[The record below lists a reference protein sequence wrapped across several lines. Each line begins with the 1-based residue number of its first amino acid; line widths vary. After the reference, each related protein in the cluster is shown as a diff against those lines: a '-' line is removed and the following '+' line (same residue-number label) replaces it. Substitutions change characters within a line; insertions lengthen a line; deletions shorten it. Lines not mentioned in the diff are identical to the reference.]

1 MAEKQNDENPV
12 ELQFDIDDLREQLG
26 INELEAEN
34 QALRE
39 LLSEWLSYM
48 NLIDITVQELIGEP
62 TVTERIQYNIPK
74 GGRLEVQR
82 HRPPIPA
89 NLAREKPQMVSKQ
102 KTEG

>member
-1 MAEKQNDENPV
+1 MAGKQDEENDAEI
-12 ELQFDIDDLREQLG
+12 QIDIDELREQLG

-39 LLSEWLSYM
+39 LLSEWLSYV
-48 NLIDITVQELIGEP
+48 NLIDITLQELLGEP
-62 TVTERIQYNIPK
+62 GVTERIQYNIPR

-89 NLAREKPQMVSKQ
+89 NLAREKPQLVSKP
-102 KTEG
+102 KAEE